1 MADPNNKMLITSMSD
16 LIIGETINFTVKLT
30 SDKPISSPG
39 KVTIENNHSGNIKF
53 TSNSANL
60 SYGNG
65 NLEAT
70 ATLSFIIDT
79 NAVVGSQIEFKV
91 HTNATAGGEAF
102 PIEQFTGSAKAAS
115 VNSKNKMG
123 ISINKS
129 ADLIIGQYVNF
140 IVTLTSDMP
149 ILPVTGTGTGIA
161 ITIKSPSDNIK
172 FDMNPMPLTIGD
184 KGLIAEAKLGFTVLK
199 EVGGTAVSDGSGINF
214 TVETNAT
221 TTDKIGFQKIGFEGT
236 ANEIDKKSL
245 SLFIKN
251 PVLKTV
257 LPEGGPISETNN
269 STPIT
274 ATLKSTSGKLLAYT
288 PVFITSTVSHKM
300 TDFKF
305 NKADEK
311 TNINLEK
318 IGPSEGLMLTSDST
332 GLVKF
337 YLYPK
342 LSEIAIL
349 TLRTIILNDV
359 ADVLAKQIIYAVNY
373 KDPGYMDSIGY
384 PTIDGFTMGNL
395 SADQGIRN
403 FYTMVSSY
411 DQAAVNDAILFFVD
425 GEYTGHSVH
434 LHNLSEQL
442 DQYNIPLPYSIFKE
456 NKSSQFSYAAVK
468 TSGDIFYSEVLTLNY
483 IGGIPYEP
491 DPGVKRK
498 FNPCIVHTS
507 LGVGPDNI
515 IPPGMGNYI
524 NYGAIMKY
532 PGYTHRGIFIEV
544 VRFDHGIINLPEG
557 TKAVPLDITDITLT
571 MYINS
576 DGNSFQKP
584 YTQKIKL
591 ADIGGPGNENSIFFH
606 IPYNDIVNIQGN
618 GYVYFDYQFYQGDK
632 LEYGAI
638 WNSNIETVPVPGE

>member
-1 MADPNNKMLITSMSD
+1 MAANNTLIISGIKSSD
-16 LIIGETINFTVKLT
+16 LIIGQHITFIVTL
-30 SDKPISSPG
+30 SSSENIAMKK
-39 KVTIENNHSGNIKF
+39 KVTIKEGHSENIKF
-53 TSNSANL
+53 DHDSVDL
-60 SYGNG
+60 SYEPGNHT
-65 NLEAT
+65 AT
-70 ATLSFIIDT
+70 ATFGFKILPNAINNPNISFEVD
-79 NAVVGSQIEFKV
+79 
-91 HTNATAGGEAF
+91 TNATAGGVNF
-102 PIEQFTGSAKAAS
+102 HSKSFSDKAKTAI
-115 VNSKNKMG
+115 VDIKKPMD
-123 ISINKS
+123 ISINKN
-129 ADLIIGQYVNF
+129 ADLVIGQHVSF
-140 IVTLTSDMP
+140 TVTLSSDKP
-149 ILPVTGTGTGIA
+149 ISLA
-161 ITIKSPSDNIK
+161 ANITISNKSPNIQ
-172 FDMNPMPLTIGD
+172 FDQPSANLGYDPTF
-184 KGLIAEAKLGFTVLK
+184 KHASAKLGFTVL
-199 EVGGTAVSDGSGINF
+199 EG
-214 TVETNAT
+214 
-221 TTDKIGFQKIGFEGT
+221 TTDNSEIKFNVDTTATSGGAAFSSVLFQGT

-245 SLFIKN
+245 SLFITN

-269 STPIT
+269 FTPIT
-274 ATLKSTSGKLLAYT
+274 ATLKSTSGKSLAYT

-305 NKADEK
+305 KKADET

-384 PTIDGFTMGNL
+384 PTIDGFTMGDL
-395 SADQGIRN
+395 SADQGIRE

-515 IPPGMGNYI
+515 IPSGMGNYI

-532 PGYTHRGIFIEV
+532 PGYPHRGIFIEI
-544 VRFDHGIINLPEG
+544 VRSDPKFINLPEG
-557 TKAVPLDITDITLT
+557 TKAVPLDIKDITLI

-584 YTQKIKL
+584 YTQQIKL
-591 ADIGGPGNENSIFFH
+591 ADIGGPGNKNSIFFH
-606 IPYNDIVNIQGN
+606 IPYNDIVNIHGN
-618 GYVYFDYQFYQGDK
+618 GYIYFDYQFYQDDK
-632 LEYGAI
+632 LEHGAI
-638 WNSNIETVPVPGE
+638 WNSSIETVPVPGE